1 MSTAKPG
8 AQEARR
14 AWRRDLIM
22 ERLARLGLSRD
33 KTAKLG
39 GRVNPQLLELAREK
53 AGAVSDSQLIEI
65 ALGSLVIEDGFADAF
80 QASRGTVD
88 PSLDLDV

>member
-1 MSTAKPG
+1 MSSRKQVE
-8 AQEARR
+8 QESPIS
-14 AWRRDLIM
+14 WRRNLIM

-39 GRVNPQLLELAREK
+39 GRVNPKLLELARERS
-53 AGAVSDSQLIEI
+53 GAVNDSQLIEI
-65 ALGSLVIEDGFADAF
+65 ALGNLVMEDGFSEAF
-80 QASRGTVD
+80 RASRGTVD